1 MPAEELQPAVRQTL
15 DAARAAAPM
24 AKIVV
29 IGPAWTEPD
38 PPPNVLQTRDVIR
51 TEAELTEAIFV
62 DPIAEAWFIDR
73 PDLIGPD
80 GIHPT
85 NAGHAYVADKIAP

>member
-1 MPAEELQPAVRQTL
+1 MFCEHATSYKPKPSTGAV
-15 DAARAAAPM
+15 
-24 AKIVV
+24 
-29 IGPAWTEPD
+29 
-38 PPPNVLQTRDVIR
+38 
-51 TEAELTEAIFV
+51 FV

-85 NAGHAYVADKIAP
+85 NAGHAYVADKIAPLIAQPLQSP